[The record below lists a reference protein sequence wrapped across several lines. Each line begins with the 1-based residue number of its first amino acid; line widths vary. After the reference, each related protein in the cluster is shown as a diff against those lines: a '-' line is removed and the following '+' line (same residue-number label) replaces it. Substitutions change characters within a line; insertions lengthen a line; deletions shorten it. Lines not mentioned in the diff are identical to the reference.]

1 MNCYQFI
8 QGYGKRCFVDRFWD
22 TNTGY
27 EIRRIR
33 DTDTIRWQK
42 NPKRTPLEVL
52 LEQLAVRRKSS
63 DVGLSGEAC
72 CAIVA
77 WRSCC

>member
-1 MNCYQFI
+1 MSKMSK
-8 QGYGKRCFVDRFWD
+8 YGSPYNDRFWD

-33 DTDTIRWQK
+33 DTDTIRWEKKSKKIQ
-42 NPKRTPLEVL
+42 NARLQG
-52 LEQLAVRRKSS
+52 QLAVRRKSS
-63 DVGLSGEAC
+63 DVGLSGEEC